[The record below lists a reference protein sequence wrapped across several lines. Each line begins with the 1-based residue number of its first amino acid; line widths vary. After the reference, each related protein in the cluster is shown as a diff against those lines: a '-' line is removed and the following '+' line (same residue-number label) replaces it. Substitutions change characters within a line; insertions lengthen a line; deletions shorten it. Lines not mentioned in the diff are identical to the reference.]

1 MADFAGTRPTATLP
15 TMRIARGLAAFRIFM
30 GLMFGLN
37 GIAKV
42 INKGAYDLGIA
53 SFGLINRD
61 IARGLLTAYAGPK
74 SHAIAPLKWFYNN
87 LVLDHW
93 APWSVFLTVAELA
106 IGISLCL
113 GIASRLGP
121 LIALA
126 LILPL
131 QIMVADNMTYLW
143 EFPVDWIPMVI
154 LALVPSGRVWGYDRR
169 LVERFGDRWPF

>member
-1 MADFAGTRPTATLP
+1 MADFAGPRPTATLP

-106 IGISLCL
+106 IGISLCF

-126 LILPL
+126 LIFPL
-131 QIMVADNMTYLW
+131 QIMVVDNMTYLW
-143 EFPVDWIPMVI
+143 EFPVDWVPMVI
-154 LALVPSGRVWGYDRR
+154 LALVPSGRVWGYDHR